1 MGLEEGAAEAI
12 VDRVAEL
19 PGVRAAAH
27 ADGQLKVET
36 ERLQQ
41 ALMGTLD
48 VTNQLD
54 LRVTSLEIWEP
65 NLESVFLNLTGKKLR
80 Q

>member
-1 MGLEEGAAEAI
+1 MGA
-12 VDRVAEL
+12 
-19 PGVRAAAH
+19 
-27 ADGQLKVET
+27 
-36 ERLQQ
+36 
-41 ALMGTLD
+41 LD

-54 LRVTSLEIWEP
+54 VRITSLEILEP